1 VCRPLLQCEMICEVD
16 FVKAVSIDNCVV
28 VVVVVMVD
36 DQEEVCDDGRALI
49 MDKIEDEMRAKERK
63 KII

>member
-1 VCRPLLQCEMICEVD
+1 MMCEVD
-16 FVKAVSIDNCVV
+16 FVKAVSIDKCVV

-36 DQEEVCDDGRALI
+36 DQEEVCDDGGALI
-49 MDKIEDEMRAKERK
+49 MDKIEDEMRVKERK